1 MRTLKLA
8 TVLLGLVLATAAC
21 TSKIEPR
28 GNATTMSKSQEVVFA
43 ASKAKVTVNEVVMDF
58 YPDTDAELADPAA
71 NGEQYVKVNIT
82 IENTDDKQKFSVN
95 SFLFHLDG
103 ANFDDALDSLLIT
116 EDHVDDFL
124 PISDLEPGA
133 SISGS
138 MYYLIAKDEK
148 LEDLVL
154 VYEGFDGTN
163 LVDKEYSFAFG
174 TAE

>member
-1 MRTLKLA
+1 MRTLKFIAALC
-8 TVLLGLVLATAAC
+8 TVALLTTAC

-28 GNATTMSKSQEVVFA
+28 GTLTKMTKSQDVVFYLSQA
-43 ASKAKVTVNEVVMDF
+43 NITVNEVVLDF
-58 YPDTDAELADPAA
+58 YPDTDAELADPNV

-82 IENTDDKQKFSVN
+82 ILNTSDSKKFSVN
-95 SFLFHLDG
+95 SYLFHLDG

-116 EDHVDDFL
+116 SDHVDDFL
-124 PISDLEPGA
+124 PVTDLEPGT
-133 SISGS
+133 SVSGS

-163 LVDKEYSFAFG
+163 LVDKEYSFAF
-174 TAE
+174 TTTE